1 MGLSKKMQKS
11 ISTEIT
17 DSNISQILDILAD
30 TPARLENLRAHLS
43 VAQLLTPL
51 KTGERSITE
60 NLAHLLHSEAVNAEF
75 IYLALMREGHPFSG
89 IHPERDFGNLV
100 HYELFP
106 FDALLDYFKFR
117 RTVLLRVLSALK
129 IEQWSLSLPEK
140 GKKRA
145 ESVYWRARSMALHEL
160 DHITEIEQIL
170 QP

>member
-1 MGLSKKMQKS
+1 MQKP

-17 DSNISQILDILAD
+17 ETNISQILDILAD
-30 TPARLENLRAHLS
+30 TPARLETLRARMS
-43 VAQLLTPL
+43 GAQLLAPL
-51 KTGERSITE
+51 KAGERSLTE
-60 NLAHLLHSEAVNAEF
+60 DLAHLLHCEAVNAEF

-89 IHPERDFGNLV
+89 VHPERDFGTLV

-106 FDALLDYFKFR
+106 FDSLLDYFKFR
-117 RTVLLRVLSALK
+117 RAVLLRVLSTLK
-129 IEQWSLSLPEK
+129 SGQWALSLPEK

-160 DHITEIEQIL
+160 EHLTEIEQVI

>member
-1 MGLSKKMQKS
+1 MQKP

-17 DSNISQILDILAD
+17 ETNISQILDILAD
-30 TPARLENLRAHLS
+30 TPARLESLRARLS
-43 VAQLLTPL
+43 GAQFLTPL
-51 KTGERSITE
+51 KTGERSLTE
-60 NLAHLLHSEAVNAEF
+60 NLAHLLHCEAVNVEF

-106 FDALLDYFKFR
+106 FDSLLDYFKFR
-117 RTVLLRVLSALK
+117 RTVLLRVLSTLTLG
-129 IEQWSLSLPEK
+129 QWSLSLPEK

-145 ESVYWRARSMALHEL
+145 ESVFGRARSMSLHEME
-160 DHITEIEQIL
+160 HIAEIEALI